1 MIVKKERKSHSEV
14 AHNFRN
20 RFVEPEQLAK
30 PSEEEKIKSQVE
42 IRGKIDEILGLKKQA
57 AFGTN
62 IQKLGNT
69 TTEMV
74 KFTSKGETGDSQK

>member
-30 PSEEEKIKSQVE
+30 PSEEEKIK
-42 IRGKIDEILGLKKQA
+42 IIHKKFPKINNENYLCI
-57 AFGTN
+57 
-62 IQKLGNT
+62 
-69 TTEMV
+69 
-74 KFTSKGETGDSQK
+74 